1 MKNIITDRI
10 GQGLL
15 LTIIVGGAIVLI
27 AGGLILSGGMK
38 TVENAKVAPVTG
50 ACVPGNDVNDIDCA
64 IWNSKKAAEAPIV
77 GPDEDLK
84 DALTDF
90 PANTAIET
98 PLTSAGCFIG
108 EDEAACN
115 LRLLKPQY
123 DSSKDVLSWLDLPII
138 KRPFE
143 FASFIATQIKLGAET
158 AYNKISNFFVSPPV
172 RTMIEV
178 DSLPSEK
185 TCTPETSCISFCEF
199 GGDLQNCRTT
209 NADCS
214 VTLSTKG
221 TACLPKPAQ
230 TTNGGGAVKLVPTSL
245 VNTCLSSADFQSALS
260 AFGKTLTAYEVAF
273 SAYEKVEAAYVPN
286 SGQSYPT
293 YTNEYKNAMS
303 KYSDSLTAYDAL
315 IFASDK
321 DMLKCPATDTA
332 RMKLCISDYEET
344 ECVLLPVTKNSKCYI
359 QESRIAINNC
369 FR

>member
-1 MKNIITDRI
+1 MKNIITGRA

-27 AGGLILSGGMK
+27 AGGLILGGGMK
-38 TVENAKVAPVTG
+38 TVEKAKVSPAPDT
-50 ACVPGNDVNDIDCA
+50 CVPGNDVNDIDCA
-64 IWNSKKAAEAPIV
+64 IWNSKKAAEATIV

-90 PANTAIET
+90 PKNAAVET
-98 PLTSAGCFIG
+98 PLTSAGCFAG

-123 DSSKDVLSWLDLPII
+123 DSTNDLFSWLDLPII
-138 KRPFE
+138 RRPFE
-143 FASFIATQIKLGAET
+143 FAVFVVTQTSNGVKS
-158 AYNKISNFFVSPPV
+158 AYEKISNFFVSPPV
-172 RTMIEV
+172 RTMIELEK
-178 DSLPSEK
+178 LPSET
-185 TCTPETSCISFCEF
+185 TCTPGTSCISFCEF

-221 TACLPKPAQ
+221 TACLPDPKP
-230 TTNGGGAVKLVPTSL
+230 TSGGSAPELVPTSL
-245 VNTCLSSADFQSALS
+245 VNACLSSADFQSALS
-260 AFGKTLTAYEVAF
+260 AFGKKLTAYETAF
-273 SAYEKVEAAYVPN
+273 SAYEKIEAAYVPN

-293 YTNEYKNAMS
+293 YTAEFQNAMS
-303 KYSDSLTAYDAL
+303 MYSDSLTAYDAL
-315 IFASDK
+315 ISASDK
-321 DMLKCPATDTA
+321 AMTKCSVKDTA

-344 ECVLLPVTKNSKCYI
+344 ECVAMPLLKNSKCYV